1 MSDRGHVK
9 GAAQA
14 TRGIH
19 PVTEKPAPT
28 AQQGVGT
35 GEFVDAVFG

>member
-1 MSDRGHVK
+1 MSDQGHVK

-14 TRGIH
+14 TQGFH

-35 GEFVDAVFG
+35 GEFVDTAFG